1 MTDAQ
6 PNTVYDPNTLFDE
19 HGPIDP
25 MFMGDAVQALM
36 RAHPLDA
43 PESEA
48 ARQRHQRSTLIGLA
62 ATHPR
67 DAIEVM
73 ISVQALSAYQAAC
86 TCWRVGMNSRDPSK
100 DRIRHIS
107 AAATAA
113 RTFDT
118 MLRALERRQVKPLSV
133 PVGRPE
139 PKRWPA
145 DKITSTLDQLA
156 DRVQRSNEATVP
168 ERPQPP
174 TPATQPETPEAPAT
188 EAMTPSPPALDP
200 PAVWSQAEVAVADQ
214 MLEKERID
222 QENEGLDIPNTEGIL
237 PGGGMILTQDPTP
250 QQKAYMGRRL
260 GLMYRREYA
269 ENLRQGNKTLPKI
282 RGIRPGDLI
291 P

>member
-1 MTDAQ
+1 
-6 PNTVYDPNTLFDE
+6 
-19 HGPIDP
+19 
-25 MFMGDAVQALM
+25 
-36 RAHPLDA
+36 
-43 PESEA
+43 
-48 ARQRHQRSTLIGLA
+48 
-62 ATHPR
+62 
-67 DAIEVM
+67 M

-145 DKITSTLDQLA
+145 GETSTLDQLA
-156 DRVQRSNEATVP
+156 DRVQLSNETTVP

-174 TPATQPETPEAPAT
+174 RSATPKPLTPEAPTTESPIKESPTTEATAT
-188 EAMTPSPPALDP
+188 ESSTTSPPALDP
-200 PAVWSQAEVAVADQ
+200 PAVWSKAEVAVADQ
-214 MLEKERID
+214 MLENERID

-237 PGGGMILTQDPTP
+237 PGGGMILMQDPTP

-269 ENLRQGNKTLPKI
+269 ENLRQGNQDLPKI